1 MLCQRR
7 LGNSSLSMSMSPP
20 KCMVFG
26 LTGSP
31 CNRFFVVAFPNK
43 FKMSGCCGLEVLVP
57 PLPVLVD
64 N

>member
-26 LTGSP
+26 LTGPP
-31 CNRFFVVAFPNK
+31 CNRFLLLPFQINSKCLVVVVWR
-43 FKMSGCCGLEVLVP
+43 S
-57 PLPVLVD
+57 
-64 N
+64 